1 MLKIIKENRMAREWN
16 KQTDPNLLLIDIMDQ
31 ISTYFNS
38 GTIVEGVNS
47 SNKKT
52 RNTSTKKKRKI
63 KPAVNPTIHK
73 DKFATCKYCSKEN
86 FFWGETEWGWRL
98 FDKDN
103 VQHMCKETKN
113 EELTTR

>member
-1 MLKIIKENRMAREWN
+1 MLKTIKENRMSREWN

-38 GTIVEGVNS
+38 

-52 RNTSTKKKRKI
+52 KSTVKKKKRKI
-63 KPAVNPTIHK
+63 KPATNPVLHK
-73 DKFATCKYCSKEN
+73 DKFAKCKYCNGDE

-103 VQHMCKETKN
+103 VQHMCKDQSETKN
-113 EELTTR
+113 GQLTTG